1 MASDQR
7 ETPIPRPPEI
17 HQVRG
22 RVPVARAWNSFALH
36 PSSVRKAIRVIIAAY
51 LSAMLIGGTVIWLLD
66 PSDYPDPFLA
76 FWYVLQTITT
86 VGYGDAVPTDPI
98 GRLVGA
104 AIMLIAVAS
113 LSILTAFITSAFVE
127 ARQADRRAQLDAEE
141 QAHRAHLEA
150 RLTELVERLE
160 RIERQGQARS

>member
-1 MASDQR
+1 MASDGPQKEVPATAQLR
-7 ETPIPRPPEI
+7 
-17 HQVRG
+17 QVRG
-22 RVPVARAWNSFALH
+22 RVPVARAWNSFVVH

-51 LSAMLIGGTVIWLLD
+51 ISAMVIGGLAIWLLD
-66 PSDYPDPFLA
+66 PTDYPDPWRA

-86 VGYGDAVPTDPI
+86 VGYGDATPTDPI

-104 AIMLIAVAS
+104 GIMLIAIAS

-127 ARQADRRAQLDAEE
+127 ARQADRRAETEARDA
-141 QAHRAHLEA
+141 AHRELLEA
-150 RLTELVERLE
+150 RLADLVARLE

>member
-1 MASDQR
+1 MASDERQKEVPATAPLR
-7 ETPIPRPPEI
+7 
-17 HQVRG
+17 QVRG
-22 RVPVARAWNSFALH
+22 RVPVARAWNSFVVH

-51 LSAMLIGGTVIWLLD
+51 VSAMLIGGLVIWLLD
-66 PSDYPDPFLA
+66 PTDYPDPWRA

-86 VGYGDAVPTDPI
+86 VCYGDATPTDPI

-104 AIMLIAVAS
+104 GIMLIAIAS

-127 ARQADRRAQLDAEE
+127 ARQADRRAESDARDA
-141 QAHRAHLEA
+141 AHRELLEGQ
-150 RLTELVERLE
+150 LSDLVERLE

>member
-1 MASDQR
+1 MADER
-7 ETPIPRPPEI
+7 GKEVPATVPLR
-17 HQVRG
+17 QVRG
-22 RVPVARAWNSFALH
+22 RVPVARAWNSFVVH

-51 LSAMLIGGTVIWLLD
+51 ISAMVIGGLTIWLLD
-66 PSDYPDPFLA
+66 PTDYPDPWLA

-86 VGYGDAVPTDPI
+86 VGYGDATPTDPV

-104 AIMLIAVAS
+104 GIMLIAIAS

-127 ARQADRRAQLDAEE
+127 ARQADRRAETEARDA
-141 QAHRAHLEA
+141 AHREVLEA
-150 RLTELVERLE
+150 RMADLVARLE

>member
-1 MASDQR
+1 MASDERQKEVPATAPLR
-7 ETPIPRPPEI
+7 
-17 HQVRG
+17 QVRG
-22 RVPVARAWNSFALH
+22 RVPVARAWNSFVVH

-51 LSAMLIGGTVIWLLD
+51 VSAMLIGGLVIWLLD
-66 PSDYPDPFLA
+66 PTDYPDPWRA

-86 VGYGDAVPTDPI
+86 VGYGDATPTDPI

-104 AIMLIAVAS
+104 GIMLIAIAS

-127 ARQADRRAQLDAEE
+127 ARQADRRAESDARDA
-141 QAHRAHLEA
+141 AHRELLEGQ
-150 RLTELVERLE
+150 LSDLVERLE

>member
-1 MASDQR
+1 MAADKR
-7 ETPIPRPPEI
+7 DATDARPAEFR
-17 HQVRG
+17 QVRG
-22 RVPVARAWNSFALH
+22 RVPVARAWNSFVVH

-51 LSAMLIGGTVIWLLD
+51 ISAMLIGGLTIWLLD
-66 PSDYPDPFLA
+66 PTDYPDPWRA

-86 VGYGDAVPTDPI
+86 VGYGDATPTDPL

-104 AIMLIAVAS
+104 AIMLIAIAS

-127 ARQADRRAQLDAEE
+127 ARQADRRAENAARDA
-141 QAHRAHLEA
+141 AHRELLEA
-150 RLTELVERLE
+150 QLADLVERLE

>member
-1 MASDQR
+1 MASDERQKQ
-7 ETPIPRPPEI
+7 IPATAPLR
-17 HQVRG
+17 QVRG
-22 RVPVARAWNSFALH
+22 RVPVARAWNSFVVH

-51 LSAMLIGGTVIWLLD
+51 ISAMLIGGLTIWLLD
-66 PSDYPDPFLA
+66 PTDYPDPWKA

-86 VGYGDAVPTDPI
+86 VGYGDATPTDPV

-104 AIMLIAVAS
+104 GIMLIAIAS

-127 ARQADRRAQLDAEE
+127 ARQADRRAENEAREV
-141 QAHRAHLEA
+141 AHRQQLEA
-150 RLTELVERLE
+150 QLADLVERLE

>member
-1 MASDQR
+1 MAGDERQKAMPATAELR
-7 ETPIPRPPEI
+7 
-17 HQVRG
+17 QVRG
-22 RVPVARAWNSFALH
+22 RVPVARAWNSFVVH

-51 LSAMLIGGTVIWLLD
+51 ISAMLIGGLTIWLLD
-66 PSDYPDPFLA
+66 PTDYPDPWLA

-86 VGYGDAVPTDPI
+86 VGYGDATPTDPI

-104 AIMLIAVAS
+104 AIMLIAIAS

-127 ARQADRRAQLDAEE
+127 ARQSDRRAETEARDAE
-141 QAHRAHLEA
+141 HRQILEA
-150 RLTELVERLE
+150 QLADLVERLE